1 VAADDD
7 GQPQFQAVLAP
18 EDDEIVRL
26 TASLAERIT
35 GLLDRR
41 GLGPDSNPE
50 EADSLRT
57 DEPWLAGLYAAAV
70 SGRTAYGPNAGRR
83 VTRVGDQ
90 IDPDGLDITRSPR
103 CAGVAGFS
111 LHANV
116 AVHAADRPRLERLA
130 RYCARPPICMERIE
144 RLDDGR
150 LLYRFKRPWRD
161 GTTHIVMEPLEM
173 MENLAALVPAPKAH
187 LVRYSGLFAP
197 AAKWRSR
204 IVPSIT
210 VRNLRDE

>member
-1 VAADDD
+1 
-7 GQPQFQAVLAP
+7 
-18 EDDEIVRL
+18 
-26 TASLAERIT
+26 
-35 GLLDRR
+35 
-41 GLGPDSNPE
+41 
-50 EADSLRT
+50 
-57 DEPWLAGLYAAAV
+57 YAAAF

-103 CAGVAGFS
+103 CASVDGFS

-116 AVHAADRPRLERLA
+116 AVHAEDRPRLERLA
-130 RYCARPPICMERIE
+130 RYCARPPICMERLE
-144 RLDDGR
+144 RLADGR

-173 MENLAALVPAPKAH
+173 LEKLAALVPAPKAH
-187 LVRYSGLFAP
+187 LVRYSGLLAP

-204 IVPSIT
+204 VVPESSSSSAIESPALT
-210 VRNLRDE
+210 DTAAMNAEWTGLLRIHAKAGGL